1 MEFGNVAAK
10 PFQFVPVRPKARD
23 SLVFGPELLK
33 LSATDPTIRL
43 IVESSGPG
51 MLTAT
56 LGSIVLGTGS
66 LRSGNND
73 LRFAVPKGMLTSLR
87 RSAAAANVLTLTPV
101 APTGSATGSP
111 VMLHVVIA
119 AAPKAKKHP
128 KHKTK

>member
-1 MEFGNVAAK
+1 M
-10 PFQFVPVRPKARD
+10 
-23 SLVFGPELLK
+23 FGPELLK

-56 LGSIVLGTGS
+56 LGSTVLGTGS

-111 VMLHVVIA
+111 VMLHVTIA
-119 AAPKAKKHP
+119 AVPKAKKHP